1 MRRVKRAHRK
11 NAATLSVAAFFAFLT
26 PRLAAAEEPPNGAAA
41 GVAQAA
47 SPSAASDQAGLQ
59 LRLPVTVTG
68 YIQADWLAFRQSSQN
83 EVNPDGTPINQ
94 DRFLV
99 PRARLRA
106 TADRGYT
113 YGALEIDANTVNG
126 PQLRPINAEAS
137 FKWPAKRPAFDPA
150 LDQHAL
156 PRETWFMV
164 TLGLI
169 HSPFGFEPM
178 EVALRRPFLEQTSM
192 ANAFFPGQYDLGLRV
207 VGGFKFINYTLG
219 IMNGDPIGERTF
231 PGRDPNK
238 SKDLVFRIGAAND
251 LTDTVRIEGGLSGL
265 TGRGFHEGR
274 KATSDS
280 IAWRDINE
288 DGLVE
293 AIELTAIPGVGAEPS
308 ESFRRFAVGA
318 DLRAFIKVPV
328 IGELALRGE
337 IVRASNLDRGLF
349 VADPVAVGRDV
360 REIGWYVGGTQEV
373 TRWAQVGIRY
383 DTYNPDS
390 DASNREP
397 FALVPLDSSISTW
410 SFMVAARLPYGRFI
424 AQYDLRKNNQGRDAS
439 GAPTTL
445 ADDSFTLRAEARF

>member
-1 MRRVKRAHRK
+1 MF
-11 NAATLSVAAFFAFLT
+11 VAAFFVFLP
-26 PRLAAAEEPPNGAAA
+26 PRPAAAD

-47 SPSAASDQAGLQ
+47 SPAAKPDASGLQ
-59 LRLPVTVTG
+59 LSLPVVVTG
-68 YIQADWLAFRQSSQN
+68 YIQADWVAFRQSSQD
-83 EVNPDGTPINQ
+83 EVTPSGDPINQ
-94 DRFLV
+94 DRFV
-99 PRARLRA
+99 IPRARIRM

-126 PQLRPINAEAS
+126 LQVRPINAEAS
-137 FKWPAKRPAFDPA
+137 FKFPAARPAFDPA

-164 TLGLI
+164 TFGLI
-169 HSPFGFEPM
+169 HTPFGFEPM
-178 EVALRRPFLEQTSM
+178 EVALRRPFLEQTTM
-192 ANAFFPGQYDLGLRV
+192 ANAFFPGQYDLGFRV
-207 VGGFKFINYTLG
+207 VGGFKFINYALG

-238 SKDLVFRIGAAND
+238 SKDLIFRVGAAND
-251 LTDTVRIEGGLSGL
+251 LTDSIRLEAGFSGL

-274 KATSDS
+274 QATSDT
-280 IAWRDINE
+280 IAWRDMNE

-293 AIELTAIPGVGAEPS
+293 PNELIAIPGIAAEPS
-308 ESFRRFAVGA
+308 SSFRRFAIGA
-318 DLRAFIKVPV
+318 DMRAFIKIPV

-337 IVRASNLDRGLF
+337 IVRASNLDRALF
-349 VADPVAVGRDV
+349 VADPVAVGRDL

-383 DTYNPDS
+383 DKYNPDS
-390 DASNREP
+390 DSSDRQP
-397 FALVPLDSSISTW
+397 FVTVPIDSSFGTW
-410 SFMVAARLPYGRFI
+410 SFMVAARLPYGKLI
-424 AQYDLRKNNQGRDAS
+424 AQYDLRSNNSGRDAT